1 MSDFNSIFRQA
12 IHLLPLSLAII
23 GGMSF
28 ILASYLDKQRM
39 LFQTIGIMTLVLAA
53 LSGYGNWLPQV
64 EGGFGPPKEVKLDV
78 YNMPAQQ
85 LADEGEK
92 IIFGG
97 LGQSKVQGAVGRGQ
111 CPLCHGF
118 MPELLSERAPN
129 LYGIPKRAKE
139 RLNDPRYHLGKPQ
152 ERDTVQK
159 EAFLGSGTATTAIEY
174 IAESAA
180 CPSCYVVAGYGLKSS
195 NDTENPGEPLLE
207 APIDLSI
214 DDMIAIDTWL
224 YIHSG
229 ETPPPPIV
237 IEEAYKKFVP
247 ESKWKSVT
255 RRSIGETETRPSLLL
270 ADGTESVDTIFLRAQ
285 CVACHIIPGIPGAV
299 GTIGPK
305 LTMKTIGP
313 TRIKDKK
320 YHGKAT
326 TAREYISESILYPS
340 VYVTR
345 GYPDNTMPKVYGN
358 KLDGLALDKMVDY
371 LAEVEE
377 GEIPPPIK

>member
-1 MSDFNSIFRQA
+1 MSDLHSIFNQT
-12 IHLLPLSLAII
+12 IQVLPLSLAII

-28 ILASYLDKQRM
+28 MLASYFDKPRM
-39 LFQTIGIMTLVLAA
+39 LFQTIGVMTLVLAA

-97 LGQSKVQGAVGRGQ
+97 LGQSRVQGAIGRGQ

-255 RRSIGETETRPSLLL
+255 RTSIGETDPRPPLLM
-270 ADGTESVDTIFLRAQ
+270 ADGTEPVDKIFSRAQ
-285 CVACHIIPGIPGAV
+285 CVACHTIPGIPGAI

-305 LTMKTIGP
+305 LIMKTIGP
-313 TRIKDKK
+313 SRIKDRN
-320 YHGKAT
+320 YHGKART
-326 TAREYISESILYPS
+326 IREYITESILYPS
-340 VYVTR
+340 IYVPT
-345 GYPDNTMPKVYGN
+345 GTVDNTMPKVFGT
-358 KLDGLALDKMVDY
+358 KLSGGAIDKMVDY
-371 LAEVEE
+371 LAQVEE
-377 GEIPPPIK
+377 GKAPPPIK